1 MKQLERSAQVK
12 EVATC
17 YTGRDMK
24 TGTEVLTRKMMSRP
38 PIQVATQRRAQKKKR
53 MSRHHFD
60 VATWKIV

>member
-1 MKQLERSAQVK
+1 MKQQERSSQVK

-17 YTGRDMK
+17 YTSRDMK

-38 PIQVATQRRAQKKKR
+38 PIQVATQRRAQKKER